1 LSANRAAAS
10 PNPTRVRRLHRALT
24 GGVRRIAVAAN
35 VSGTLMVLALVMVVN
50 YDMLARTLFH
60 KPLHG
65 AIEVVQFTMVLIV
78 FLQLPDVIRAGRLT
92 RSDGFLVLL
101 ETRSPRL
108 GDLLRRLIDALSLA
122 VMGLIAAASFPVF
135 IEMWE
140 SQDYF
145 GIPGV
150 FTAPW
155 WPIKLTILAS
165 AILCAAIFALRVLTP
180 TLRTQF
186 ETLENK

>member
-1 LSANRAAAS
+1 MIEAPVLRWY
-10 PNPTRVRRLHRALT
+10 RCLHAGLT
-24 GGVRRIAVAAN
+24 KLIERTSVLAN
-35 VSGTLMVLALVMVVN
+35 VTGTLMVLALVVVVN

-60 KPLHG
+60 RPLHG
-65 AIEVVQFTMVLIV
+65 AIELVQFAMVLIV

-92 RSDGFLVLL
+92 RSEGFLVLL
-101 ETRSPRL
+101 ELFSPVLARAM
-108 GDLLRRLIDALSLA
+108 RRLIDTLSFVIMA
-122 VMGLIAAASFPVF
+122 LIAVASFPLF

-155 WPIKLTILAS
+155 WPIKLTILVS
-165 AILCAAIFALRVLTP
+165 SCLCGAIFVLRVIAP
-180 TLRTQF
+180 IRRANA
-186 ETLENK
+186 EEVESE